1 LKYFTTLKSNEIRSI
16 AIGGFD
22 GMHLG
27 HQALIKELCEYSV
40 ILVIDKGLSNL
51 TPGKS
56 RYKYFKNGCIFLD
69 LKSIKGFSSQEFI
82 SLLED
87 EFTNLE
93 EIVVG
98 YDFHYGAERSGD
110 TWSLKREF
118 KKRVTVVDEVIVD
131 GESVHSVVIRDYIRS
146 GNIVRANTLL
156 GRSYTVKAHS
166 VKGQGVGSKELVPTI
181 NLVQNSYLMPLNG
194 VYATKTKVNNIWYK
208 SVTFIGHRKVTDGAY
223 AFETHLIDIVLD
235 FLPSELEVEFIEYIR
250 ENREFTKL
258 RELKKQIEDDI
269 IFAKNIDMK
278 W

>member
-56 RYKYFKNGCIFLD
+56 RCRYFKNGCIFLD
-69 LKSIKGFSSQEFI
+69 LKSIKGLSSQEFI

-110 TWSLKREF
+110 IWSLKREF

-131 GESVHSVVIRDYIRS
+131 GESVHSVVIKDYIRS

-269 IFAKNIDMK
+269 MFAKSIDMK
-278 W
+278 R